1 EIEKALS
8 DFNYRIEIIVCT
20 SSNQNISSNSQEVID
35 DFLQGVNSDGSD
47 DVVTYRH
54 IKLNDVYDHMANQGV
69 APKIDFEDVVVHNW
83 GRPTLYNDSYKVYYG
98 WLSATDIVNWKEQYG
113 DRIFE
118 KNIRNFKQNTDVNNG
133 ILKVLREEPEN
144 FYLYNNGIKIISE
157 KVEKNLKGVSTT
169 DYINLKLIGASI
181 INGAQTTGSLFE
193 AYHSEDID
201 LTNVSVQVQII
212 VLGEDID

>member
-1 EIEKALS
+1 
-8 DFNYRIEIIVCT
+8 
-20 SSNQNISSNSQEVID
+20 
-35 DFLQGVNSDGSD
+35 
-47 DVVTYRH
+47 
-54 IKLNDVYDHMANQGV
+54 MANQGV

-181 INGAQTTGSLFE
+181 INGAQTIS
-193 AYHSEDID
+193 IR
-201 LTNVSVQVQII
+201 
-212 VLGEDID
+212 

>member
-1 EIEKALS
+1 M
-8 DFNYRIEIIVCT
+8 
-20 SSNQNISSNSQEVID
+20 
-35 DFLQGVNSDGSD
+35 QGVNSDGSD

-181 INGAQTTGSLFE
+181 INGAQTIS
-193 AYHSEDID
+193 IR
-201 LTNVSVQVQII
+201 
-212 VLGEDID
+212 